1 MSTFAITLIVSF
13 LVFWFF
19 SLAYGAGSPISNR
32 NIIPEPNKLLELEHE
47 YEQSFNKVSNN
58 LKDWED
64 FVFGEGGSNDD

>member
-19 SLAYGAGSPISNR
+19 SLAYHAGSPISNHP
-32 NIIPEPNKLLELEHE
+32 IIPTTDKLLELEQD
-47 YEQSFNKVSNN
+47 YDQSYNKVSDN

-64 FVFGEGGSNDD
+64 FVFGEEGSKDE